1 MSDTADLSKEGS
13 VKLVISPGAEVMCD
27 PEAKGKSVILIM
39 ILFTVWV
46 FLFAMDF
53 LH

>member
-1 MSDTADLSKEGS
+1 MSNTADLSKEGS
-13 VKLVISPGAEVMCD
+13 AKLVVSPGAEVMCD

-39 ILFTVWV
+39 ILFTVLV
-46 FLFAMDF
+46 FLFVIDF